1 MDKMMKNFTIYICI
15 YIICKNISVKILK
28 LKNAVTETTNLT
40 FGSNIRLD
48 KEKEMSIKYPN
59 SHIESKKEGRYRKYQ
74 WR

>member
-1 MDKMMKNFTIYICI
+1 MKNFTIYICI

-40 FGSNIRLD
+40 FSLSNLIL
-48 KEKEMSIKYPN
+48 KPKEMSIKYPN
-59 SHIESKKEGRYRKYQ
+59 SHIESKKERRYRKYQ